1 MRKEKRN
8 WMLAILTGLMGLLGF
23 SSCCSHKNIT
33 DVPLTK
39 YGAPAV
45 FDPPVEMIEVEVD
58 GKTVKMTREQY
69 QEWRKAQ
76 QEQSMPLKYGPPPT
90 FN

>member
-1 MRKEKRN
+1 M
-8 WMLAILTGLMGLLGF
+8 AILTGMLGILGF

-45 FDPPVEMIEVEVD
+45 FDPPVELIEVEVD
-58 GKTVKMTREQY
+58 GKTVQMTREQY
-69 QEWRKAQ
+69 QEWRKKQ
-76 QEQSMPLKYGPPPT
+76 QQQTLIVKYGAPPT
-90 FN
+90 NLR